1 MLIGALIAASQ
12 SKVISINTSGFDF
25 GEQMDEKNTRE
36 NVLLIQ
42 GEPMQMGNYK
52 VTYLSDSLNGPN
64 TYFRVNYQR
73 IDEQTGKEKEEFD
86 LYPYGQVKETM
97 QSFMANRDN
106 RHYLLHNIY
115 THINLVQA
123 SEQKNEK

>member
-36 NVLLIQ
+36 NVMLIQ

-73 IDEQTGKEKEEFD
+73 IDEQTGKVKEEFD
-86 LYPYGQVKETM
+86 LYPERKSDVKGKRVSVGVDLGGWRIM
-97 QSFMANRDN
+97 
-106 RHYLLHNIY
+106 
-115 THINLVQA
+115 
-123 SEQKNEK
+123 KKK